1 MTQSAD
7 LGAVPNAEYGISVRQ
22 GLNLSDEA
30 LASLSAGPSAPPNTY
45 PCMLWHDTALHQIKR
60 RDETNTGWLVVIV
73 FATTAPGVGDDS
85 ADLMVTG
92 TLWADATGKRVYV
105 CKDPA
110 AGAAVWVEVGSGSGG
125 GGAEITGTTDR
136 LLSRTADGGA
146 STAAIWHAASGT
158 ILHRGVARLVTDAG
172 TVTGTWA
179 PAIGA
184 SVGDVIIANTA
195 AALTLQLPTGAAPT
209 TGYRAEYQLSIQNTS
224 AASIMITYS
233 AYTIEGESGP
243 IRKIPAGA
251 TQQYWIATENGGT
264 TWKILGTPRREVG
277 FAFFAGGT
285 PTANSVLVRQRIL
298 HPTLLPLDHT
308 DISLPSVGTAA
319 SANTTFTVRRESG
332 TITSPTVQDIMRI
345 TFASGLKYPGD
356 WEMWNGT
363 AWVEPAANLAV
374 ELQRSDRL
382 VVACPANLNGIADIS
397 WMMVGA
403 EREYQ
408 G

>member
-7 LGAVPNAEYGISVRQ
+7 LGNVPNAEYGISVRQ

-30 LASLSAGPSAPPNTY
+30 LASMAAGPSAPPATFA
-45 PCMLWHDTALHQIKR
+45 CMLWFDTALHQIKQ
-60 RDETNTGWLVVIV
+60 RDEANTGWRVLMV

-85 ADLMVTG
+85 ADLMITG
-92 TLWADATGKRVYV
+92 TLWADATGKKVYI
-105 CKDPA
+105 CSDA
-110 AGAAVWVEVGSGSGG
+110 QAGAAVWHDLTTVGGG
-125 GGAEITGTTDR
+125 GGAAITGTVDR
-136 LLSRTADGGA
+136 ILSRTADGGA

-158 ILHRGVARLVTDAG
+158 VLHRGVARMVTAAG
-172 TVTGTWA
+172 AVTTTWA
-179 PAIGA
+179 PAIGSA
-184 SVGDVIIANTA
+184 TGDVITASTA
-195 AALTLQLPTGAAPT
+195 AALTLLVPTGAAPT
-209 TGYRAEYQLSIQNTS
+209 AGYRAEYQLSIQNTS
-224 AASIMITYS
+224 AASIMLSYP

-251 TQQYWIATENGGT
+251 TQQYWIATEDGGT

-285 PTANSVLVRQRIL
+285 PTANSVLIRQRIL
-298 HPTLLPLDHT
+298 HPTLLPLDHL

-319 SANTTFTVRRESG
+319 SASTTFTVRRESG
-332 TITSPTVQDIMRI
+332 TITTPTVQDIMRI
-345 TFASGLKYPGD
+345 TFAAGLKYPGD

-363 AWVEPAANLAV
+363 AWVAPAANLAV
-374 ELQRSDRL
+374 ELQRGDRL
-382 VVACPANLNGIADIS
+382 VVVCPANLNGIADIA

-403 EREYQ
+403 EREHQ